1 MVVVI
6 VYYHSLRVAR
16 FKYVISWA
24 LTLHQFQK
32 SVWNLWAMVVFF
44 WMANSPLMLGLLWMK
59 CAITLWNAWKILT
72 YILSQHLR
80 KPLMFQA
87 TKISSNKIFH
97 FIIWFK
103 ARFSSISCLMVTN
116 LFLMVTD
123 LLNFFPKV
131 LNKCLSFLTKSLTC
145 NLLYPIKVL

>member
-1 MVVVI
+1 M
-6 VYYHSLRVAR
+6 AR
-16 FKYVISWA
+16 LKCVISRA

-32 SVWNLWAMVVFF
+32 SVLNLWAMVVFC

-59 CAITLWNAWKILT
+59 CAITLWNAWKIFT
-72 YILSQHLR
+72 HILSQHLR

-103 ARFSSISCLMVTN
+103 VRFSSISCLMVKN
-116 LFLMVTD
+116 LFFMVTD

-131 LNKCLSFLTKSLTC
+131 LNKCLSFLAKSLTF
-145 NLLYPIKVL
+145 YFSQ